1 MQKIIVNRIKIL
13 CSKGRIE
20 KGETVIL
27 PESEVEQL
35 NSLRGDTVTIL
46 ETVSEAPKVAQAVKK
61 VATKAT
67 EKIGTKRK
75 RARNADGTLKGD
87 DPSTPNVNEAW
98 HES

>member
-46 ETVSEAPKVAQAVKK
+46 ETVSEAPKVAQAVK
-61 VATKAT
+61 
-67 EKIGTKRK
+67 IGTKRK

-98 HES
+98 NES

>member
-61 VATKAT
+61 VASKAPPVPGVFPGLEVT
-67 EKIGTKRK
+67 RP
-75 RARNADGTLKGD
+75 RSYQS
-87 DPSTPNVNEAW
+87 DPPVIPSKY
-98 HES
+98 HYLR